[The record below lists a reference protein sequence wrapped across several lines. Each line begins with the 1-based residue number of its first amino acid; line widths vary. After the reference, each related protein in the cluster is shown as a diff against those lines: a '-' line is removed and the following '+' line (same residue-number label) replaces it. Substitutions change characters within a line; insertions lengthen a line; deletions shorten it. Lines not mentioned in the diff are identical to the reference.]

1 MNTRGLVLGGGGVAG
16 ISWMVGLIAGLADA
30 GVDLSDA
37 DSVVGTSAGSVV
49 GALLCTGIAP
59 AEMLAR
65 QTDPERQSAE
75 IFATVDL
82 DEMAVRFGAAMSDAS
97 SPERMRAAIG
107 AMALATE
114 TVPESVR
121 RAVLSSRLPVQSWP
135 DRLRITAVDAVSGE
149 LAVFDRTCP
158 HDLVDVVAASCAVPG
173 IWPPVTLGERRYI
186 DGGVRTALN
195 ADLAAGADAVLVLA
209 PLGVAGSGPL
219 SAGLDDARPLLAP
232 ATVHALVP
240 DADSVAAMGI
250 NPLDPAT
257 RAPAARAGWAQAAA
271 DVDAVRRLWLA

>member
-1 MNTRGLVLGGGGVAG
+1 
-16 ISWMVGLIAGLADA
+16 MVGLIHGLTEAGI
-30 GVDLSDA
+30 DLSDA
-37 DSVVGTSAGSVV
+37 DPVIGTSAGSVV

-59 AEMLAR
+59 AEMLAC
-65 QTDPERQSAE
+65 QVDSARQSAE
-75 IFATVDL
+75 IFASVDL

-97 SPERMRAAIG
+97 SPEQMRAAIG
-107 AMALATE
+107 AMALSTE

-135 DRLRITAVDAVSGE
+135 DRLRVTAVDAISGQ
-149 LAVFDRTCP
+149 LAVFDRTCS

-173 IWPPVTLGERRYI
+173 IWPPVRLGERRYI

-195 ADLAAGADAVLVLA
+195 ADLAAGASAVLVLA

-219 SAGLDDARPLLAP
+219 SAGLDDALSVLAP
-232 ATVHALVP
+232 AVVHAVVP
-240 DADSVAAMGI
+240 DADSVAAMGS

-257 RAPAARAGWAQAAA
+257 RAPAALAGLAQAAA
-271 DVDAVRRLWLA
+271 EVDAVRRLWVA